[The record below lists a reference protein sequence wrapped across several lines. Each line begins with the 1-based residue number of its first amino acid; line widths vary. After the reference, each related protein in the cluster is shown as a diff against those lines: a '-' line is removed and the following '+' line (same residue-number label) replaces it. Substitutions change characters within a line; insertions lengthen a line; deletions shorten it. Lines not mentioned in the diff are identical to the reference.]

1 MRLSFPNREH
11 EDTQVG
17 AGDAQIGAAP
27 DNTIVLNHR
36 GVAAHH
42 ARLSV
47 SDHGIVLNVFDA
59 ARTHVNTR
67 PVREKAILRLGDV
80 VSLDTLQFVLK
91 PDSDDSIRRDL
102 PPMRSLT
109 PLPPVSTPLRIT
121 PPKVLLRGVSGSRFG
136 KIVPVRGQLVIGRSP
151 DSDLPLD
158 EPDMMPRH
166 AAIETSGEAIFLRDL
181 GSKSGTSVNGVQVR
195 NAILHPGDQVAFTRN
210 RFVLE
215 APGLPVR
222 AEPAASGPATSSAAA
237 SNITQT
243 MRAINLSHDDVAPT
257 STDDDGDAGNKNDI
271 WWLIIAAALIATALV
286 LLFLVNF

>member
-1 MRLSFPNREH
+1 MRLTFPNREH
-11 EDTQVG
+11 EDALIG
-17 AGDAQIGAAP
+17 AGDTRIGAAA
-27 DNTIVLNHR
+27 DNTIVLNHS

-42 ARLSV
+42 AQLSV
-47 SDHGIVLNVFDA
+47 GDRGIVLSVCDA

-109 PLPPVSTPLRIT
+109 PLPPVSTPPRIT
-121 PPKVLLRGVSGSRFG
+121 PPKVLLRGVSGTRFG
-136 KIVPVRGQLVIGRSP
+136 KIVAVRGQLVIGRSP
-151 DSDLPLD
+151 DTDLPLD
-158 EPDMMPRH
+158 EPEMMPRH

-181 GSKSGTSVNGVQVR
+181 GSKNGTSVNGVQVR
-195 NAILHPGDQVAFTRN
+195 NAILHAGDQIAFTRN

-222 AEPAASGPATSSAAA
+222 AEPAASGAAAPSGQA

-243 MRAINLSHDDVAPT
+243 MRAINLAHDNTAPT
-257 STDDDGDAGNKNDI
+257 SANDDAEARNKNDI
-271 WWLIIAAALIATALV
+271 WWLIIAAAVIASGLA

>member
-109 PLPPVSTPLRIT
+109 PLPPVSSTPRIY
-121 PPKVLLRGVSGSRFG
+121 PPKVLLRGVSGARFG
-136 KIVPVRGQLVIGRSP
+136 KIVPVRGQLVVGRSP
-151 DSDLPLD
+151 DADLPLD
-158 EPDMMPRH
+158 EPEMAPRH
-166 AAIETSGEAIFLRDL
+166 AAIETSGESIFLRDL
-181 GSKSGTSVNGVQVR
+181 GSKNGTSVNGVQVR
-195 NAILHPGDQVAFTRN
+195 NAILHAGDQIAFERN

-215 APGLPVR
+215 APGLPAR
-222 AEPAASGPATSSAAA
+222 PETPASSAPVSYGQA

-243 MRAINLSHDDVAPT
+243 MRAINLPHEEVAPT
-257 STDDDGDAGNKNDI
+257 AASDDAGNKNDI
-271 WWLIIAAALIATALV
+271 WWLIAAAALIAVALA

>member
-1 MRLSFPNREH
+1 MRLTFPNREH
-11 EDTQVG
+11 EDALIG
-17 AGDAQIGAAP
+17 AGDTGIGAAA
-27 DNTIVLNHR
+27 DNTIVLNHS

-47 SDHGIVLNVFDA
+47 GDRGIVLNVCDA

-109 PLPPVSTPLRIT
+109 PLPPVSTPPRIS
-121 PPKVLLRGVSGSRFG
+121 PPKVLLRGVSGARFG
-136 KIVPVRGQLVIGRSP
+136 KIVAVRGQLVIGRSP
-151 DSDLPLD
+151 DTDLPLD
-158 EPDMMPRH
+158 EPEMMPRH
-166 AAIETSGEAIFLRDL
+166 ATIETSGEAIFLRDL
-181 GSKSGTSVNGVQVR
+181 GSKNGTSVNGVQVR
-195 NAILHPGDQVAFTRN
+195 NAILHPGDQIAFTRN

-222 AEPAASGPATSSAAA
+222 TEPAATAAAAPSGVA

-243 MRAINLSHDDVAPT
+243 MRAINLARDEVAPT
-257 STDDDGDAGNKNDI
+257 SANDDADAGNKNDI
-271 WWLIIAAALIATALV
+271 WWLIIAAAVIAIGLA